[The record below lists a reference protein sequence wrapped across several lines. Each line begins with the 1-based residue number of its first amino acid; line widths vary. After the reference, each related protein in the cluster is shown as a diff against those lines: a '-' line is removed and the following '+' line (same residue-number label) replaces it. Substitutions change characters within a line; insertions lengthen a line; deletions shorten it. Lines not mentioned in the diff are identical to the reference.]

1 MAEQASR
8 AQEGVDRISDA
19 FHALDHEFQRVQKQL
34 DTRRKSI
41 EMQIAN
47 TRKKVEKRTLTE
59 LNRFQSEIQK
69 YPLVKR
75 AESLRNEASKQIE
88 STMGSLLKMMQI
100 PSKSDLA
107 RVERRL
113 SALSRRVKAI
123 EKARKSKG
131 PSPT

>member
-41 EMQIAN
+41 EKQIAS
-47 TRKKVEKRTLTE
+47 TRKKVEKRTRSE

-69 YPLVKR
+69 YPMVKR

-88 STMGSLLKMMQI
+88 STLGSLLKMMQI

-107 RVERRL
+107 RIERRL
-113 SALSRRVKAI
+113 SALSRRVKEI
-123 EKARKSKG
+123 EKARKQNG
-131 PSPT
+131 ASPA

>member
-1 MAEQASR
+1 MPMTFELS
-8 AQEGVDRISDA
+8 SNSNA
-19 FHALDHEFQRVQKQL
+19 FIVSVRRVVPSAT
-34 DTRRKSI
+34 TRR
-41 EMQIAN
+41 
-47 TRKKVEKRTLTE
+47 
-59 LNRFQSEIQK
+59 
-69 YPLVKR
+69 
-75 AESLRNEASKQIE
+75 IE